1 MKEIY
6 VKPEVEV
13 MEFEVEGV
21 LCGSNSDFDA
31 TVPDLDWGEWPSRG
45 AW

>member
-1 MKEIY
+1 MKETY

-21 LCGSNSDFDA
+21 LCSSDFGA
-31 TVPDLDWGEWPSRG
+31 TAPDLDWGEWPSRG